1 MKPAFNPLSAPQTGP
16 NAATRR
22 VVIAGM
28 GLISPLG
35 HGAWATF
42 RALLGGAT
50 VADRLDNLEP
60 DTDPTPLAQAVGGV
74 SVARHSATD
83 PAVDLAERALREAV
97 AEAGLDPR
105 GLPTWLGTSKGAVV
119 ALTRAAEAHD
129 RNELSVENAAA
140 VALGPHGLL
149 AHDLTRRT
157 GIDVR
162 AHAVAACASGLF
174 ALHRAAE
181 TLRRGDAEAP
191 DAALVVSCESALLPA
206 FVHSYQRLGVLA
218 PLTRDGYRARPLD
231 AARNG
236 FVLGETGVAVV
247 LRALEP
253 GTAPAPGETE
263 LLATATAHHPGDLI
277 RSDPDSRALKQVV
290 DELAPAGPFAA
301 VHPHAPGTAEHDGV
315 ELALLDGGLGGRGG
329 GDQPDTYAVKGALG
343 HSLGASGLV
352 ALVIATLCGR
362 TRRVPPMPWLDQ
374 PLPAAGLRCRPEGG
388 AITSGPHA
396 VFAAGFGGH
405 VAGAA
410 IGRHPSGTR

>member
-1 MKPAFNPLSAPQTGP
+1 MNTASTSLSPGP
-16 NAATRR
+16 IGPDAAKRR
-22 VVIAGM
+22 VVIAGV
-28 GLISPLG
+28 GLNSPLG
-35 HGAWATF
+35 HGAWPTF

-60 DTDPTPLAQAVGGV
+60 GTDPTPLAQAVGGI

-83 PAVDLAERALREAV
+83 PAADLAERAVREAV

-105 GLPTWLGTSKGAVV
+105 GLPAWLGTSKGAVV
-119 ALTRAAEAHD
+119 ALTRAAEAHA
-129 RNELSVENAAA
+129 RNELSAEHAAA
-140 VALGPHGLL
+140 VALGPHGHL

-157 GIDVR
+157 GVDVR

-174 ALHRAAE
+174 ALHRAAQ
-181 TLRRGDAEAP
+181 TLRRGDADAADAA

-218 PLTRDGYRARPLD
+218 PLSRDAYRSRPLD
-231 AARNG
+231 QARNG

-247 LRALEP
+247 LRALQP
-253 GTAPAPGETE
+253 GAAPAPGETE

-277 RSDPDSRALKQVV
+277 RSDPDSRALRRVI
-290 DELAPAGPFAA
+290 DGLAPAGPFAA

-315 ELALLDGGLGGRGG
+315 ELALLDRALGDR
-329 GDQPDTYAVKGALG
+329 DQPPDAYAVKGALG

-352 ALVIATLCGR
+352 ALVIAALCGR
-362 TRRVPPMPWLDQ
+362 TRRIPPMPWLQ
-374 PLPAAGLRCRPEGG
+374 SPVPTVGLRCRPDGG
-388 AITSGPHA
+388 ATGTGPHA

-410 IGRHPSGTR
+410 LGRVEA